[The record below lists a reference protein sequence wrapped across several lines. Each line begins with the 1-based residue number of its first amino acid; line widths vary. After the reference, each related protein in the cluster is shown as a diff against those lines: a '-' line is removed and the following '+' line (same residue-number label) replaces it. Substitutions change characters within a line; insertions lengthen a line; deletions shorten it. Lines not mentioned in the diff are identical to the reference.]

1 MALTLYLLSHGQTVA
16 SASHLFCGARSDIA
30 LTTDGVA
37 MAEAFAAAYKGVPW
51 AGVYCSPQQRARATA
66 APLAAARG
74 IEPEISE
81 DLREIDY
88 GAWEGL
94 TVEEADR
101 RFHDQYV
108 AWTADPAWNP
118 PTDGETAVALGARV
132 TRFVETVK
140 RSHADGD
147 VLLVS
152 HKATIRVLLCTLL
165 GIDVGRFRSRLDC
178 PTASVSVVEFATH
191 GPLLKVL
198 ADRSHLGMRLRELPG
213 T

>member
-1 MALTLYLLSHGQTVA
+1 MALTLYLLRHGQTVA
-16 SASHLFCGARSDIA
+16 SANHLFCGARTDIA
-30 LTTDGVA
+30 LTPDGVA
-37 MAEAFAAAYKGVPW
+37 MAEAFAAAYRDVGW

-66 APLAAARG
+66 APLAAAIG
-74 IEPEISE
+74 ISPEICD

-94 TVEEADR
+94 SVEETDR

-118 PTDGETAVALGARV
+118 PTGGETAMALGARV
-132 TRFVETVK
+132 TRVVETVK
-140 RSHADGD
+140 QTHSDGD
-147 VLLVS
+147 VLIVS
-152 HKATIRVLLCTLL
+152 HKATLRVLLCTLL

>member
-1 MALTLYLLSHGQTVA
+1 MTLTLSLLRHGQTQA
-16 SASHLFCGARSDIA
+16 SQGHLFCGARNEVE
-30 LTTDGVA
+30 LTADGVA
-37 MAEAFAAAYKGVPW
+37 MAEAFAAAYRDVRWSGI
-51 AGVYCSPQQRARATA
+51 YCSPQGRARATA
-66 APLAAARG
+66 APLAAATG
-74 IEPEISE
+74 ITPEITD

-94 TVEEADR
+94 TVEETDR
-101 RFHDQYV
+101 RYHDDYV

-118 PTDGETAVALGARV
+118 PTGGETAVALAARV
-132 TRFVETVK
+132 ARVVEAVK
-140 RSHADGD
+140 RKHPAGD

-152 HKATIRVLLCTLL
+152 HKATLRVLLCALL
-165 GIDVGRFRSRLDC
+165 GIDVGRFRYRLDC
-178 PTASVSVVEFATH
+178 PTASLSVVEFAPH